1 MRAGVQEEEIPEESP
16 FKWKGWKW
24 ALTGFALSV
33 GHAILWAVV
42 WTLVTAAFQHW
53 GWLKR

>member
-1 MRAGVQEEEIPEESP
+1 MQEEAP

-24 ALTGFALSV
+24 AFTGFALSV